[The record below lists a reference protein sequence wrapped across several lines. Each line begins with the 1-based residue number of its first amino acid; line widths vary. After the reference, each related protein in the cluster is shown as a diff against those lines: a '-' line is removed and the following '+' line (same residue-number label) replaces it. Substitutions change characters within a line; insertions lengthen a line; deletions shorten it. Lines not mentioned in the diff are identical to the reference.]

1 MNSRILLFLLLE
13 CCTRDATGGYV
24 GTGGTFT
31 TPIPPSVPSVDAS
44 SRAPA
49 ENLVRVIPGGL
60 TRIIDRDLGV
70 VCYYKQAEAH
80 GGVQGNLE
88 YLSYGYGYGYAALSC
103 LPIPPR

>member
-1 MNSRILLFLLLE
+1 MNSRILLFLLLG

-24 GTGGTFT
+24 RTGGTFT
-31 TPIPPSVPSVDAS
+31 TPIPPSTPVDAS

-60 TRIIDRDLGV
+60 TRITDRDLGV